1 MKKIALTA
9 FVALF
14 SMASAFAQDV
24 RDLSLPGEKWVA
36 KHTGY
41 VCSTSTTATAIPT
54 ELDALKV
61 KFERITTDSTLDNG
75 LIKASFEENG
85 VACRYNAIV
94 FADNAA
100 STMKLVE
107 SKAYS
112 VVDGSECAVGKAVID
127 ILLIENDYLYY
138 GRPHNLAIMIPS
150 ASAEAICGA
159 GAEFVGINFIVSGR
173 I

>member
-1 MKKIALTA
+1 MKKLTLA
-9 FVALF
+9 VLIMVA
-14 SMASAFAQDV
+14 SMTSVFAQDV

-41 VCSTSTTATAIPT
+41 VCNTTVAATAVPS
-54 ELDALKV
+54 ELDAIKV

-85 VACRYNAIV
+85 IACRYNAIV
-94 FADNAA
+94 LADNAA

-112 VVDGSECAVGKAVID
+112 VAEESDCAFGKAVID
-127 ILLIENDYLYY
+127 AALVSNDYLYY
-138 GRPHNLAIMIPS
+138 GRPHNLAILIPS
-150 ASAEAICGA
+150 ASAEAICGS
-159 GAEFVGINFIVSGR
+159 GAQYIGINFLVSGR